1 VSYTAED
8 VALLALA
15 RARQHTSEVNESRAL
30 IYSRIGI
37 RQQELFRIAN
47 AINPDYFGVCAH
59 APVTA
64 GVVNLATIADPVPT
78 PDTIQRIEIYDVGT
92 STYAVGDEVSPV
104 ALHDQNAAFPPRV
117 VMRDKKMYQ
126 VGTDLALV
134 DEIRIYYAR
143 IPAAI
148 LPAAKTTVVE
158 IPEPHH
164 MLLVVD
170 AERDLY
176 RRSVADP
183 TALVAMADK
192 DEAPLLEAF
201 TAHVSTYA
209 GSLQTRFAT
218 QTTQAVP

>member
-1 VSYTAED
+1 MSYTAED

-37 RQQELFRIAN
+37 RQQELFREAN

-59 APVTA
+59 APVS
-64 GVVNLATIADPVPT
+64 GGMVNLATIVDPVPT
-78 PDTIQRIEIYDVGT
+78 PDLIQRIEVYDVG
-92 STYAVGDEVSPV
+92 SSEYAVGDEVTPV
-104 ALHDQNAAFPPRV
+104 ALHDQDAAFPPRV
-117 VMRDKKMYQ
+117 VLRSKVMYG
-126 VGTDLALV
+126 VGTDLTGV
-134 DEIRIYYAR
+134 DEVRIYFAR

-148 LPAAKTTVVE
+148 GPAAKTTEVE

-183 TALVAMADK
+183 TGLMAMADAA
-192 DEAPLLEAF
+192 EAPLLDAF
-201 TAHVSTYA
+201 RSHVATYA
-209 GSLQTRFAT
+209 GSFQTRFGT
-218 QTTQAVP
+218 QTTTAAP